1 MNQNRQSEHPAH
13 LIAAVRE
20 GDEAAFAALLDLYA
34 PLLTSLASAFR
45 LGGQMR
51 AEELMQEARY
61 ALYRAAL
68 SYREGGVTFGLYAKI
83 CVRNALIA
91 GSRRS
96 SREEHP
102 CSLDDPSLDSGVIGE
117 DSGDVL
123 DALIHA
129 EALEALWKRAARVQS
144 SYEWRVFSAY
154 VGGSSVEEIAA
165 EIGRDAK
172 SVRNAL
178 GRALAK
184 LRDASSEG

>member
-1 MNQNRQSEHPAH
+1 MNRNRRSEHPAH
-13 LIAAVRE
+13 LVAAVRE

-34 PLLTSLASAFR
+34 PLLTSLVSTFR
-45 LGGQMR
+45 LDGQMR

-96 SREEHP
+96 RREERP
-102 CSLDDPSLDSGVIGE
+102 CSLDDPALDRGAIGE
-117 DSGDVL
+117 ESGDAL

-129 EALEALWKRAARVQS
+129 EALEELWRRAARVLS

-154 VGGSSVEEIAA
+154 AAGSSVEEIAFA
-165 EIGRDAK
+165 IGRDAK

-178 GRALAK
+178 DRALAK
-184 LRDASSEG
+184 LRDVSSEG

>member
-20 GDEAAFAALLDLYA
+20 GDEVAFAALLELYA
-34 PLLTSLASAFR
+34 PLLAALVSAFR
-45 LGGQMR
+45 SDGRMR
-51 AEELMQEARY
+51 EELMQEARY

-91 GSRRS
+91 GKRRS
-96 SREEHP
+96 GREEPP
-102 CSLDDPSLDSGVIGE
+102 CSLDDPALELGAIGAE
-117 DSGDVL
+117 SGDVL

-129 EALEALWKRAARVQS
+129 EALEALWKRATRVQS
-144 SYEWRVFSAY
+144 PYEWRVFSAY
-154 VGGSSVEEIAA
+154 AAGSSVEEIAA
-165 EIGRDAK
+165 MLGRDAK

-178 GRALAK
+178 SRALAK
-184 LRDASSEG
+184 LRDTASEG